1 MIAVATSETTRTE
14 PRVPM
19 QQQYGSEARP
29 TGRPLPDAQRAHVM
43 ALLRQRFAI
52 GRP

>member
-1 MIAVATSETTRTE
+1 MIAVANSETTRTE
-14 PRVPM
+14 PRVPV
-19 QQQYGSEARP
+19 QQQYRSEARP
-29 TGRPLPDAQRAHVM
+29 TDLPLTDAHRDHVM